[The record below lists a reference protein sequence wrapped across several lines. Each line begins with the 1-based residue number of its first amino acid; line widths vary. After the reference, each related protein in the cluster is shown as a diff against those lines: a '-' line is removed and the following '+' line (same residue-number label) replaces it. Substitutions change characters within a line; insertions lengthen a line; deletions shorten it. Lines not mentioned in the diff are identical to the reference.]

1 MKYSRFYLGLLAVG
15 CLLLLVSLSLVAAHQ
30 PRLETA
36 TNVSYENPIVV
47 QNPEISQAFYSQL
60 NGKPDYYRIDS
71 NKSFRLYINLLVPT
85 SPGINGNCVSAEVL
99 DSTGRSIIFVN
110 GTNSSWQA
118 YFEEFGGDNY
128 LKGPEATAN
137 LPAGTYYIKVFN
149 QENQGKYVIAIG
161 DVESFPLEESFTA
174 LFTIPLLKESFFGK
188 PVSTLFFE
196 FLGIILAF
204 GSLLVLFAMLIKSRK
219 SKEITELTIKA
230 CAIIKPVMWLGISIT
245 TIVWLYVM
253 YKDPLNIMGI
263 VNTIFLIILIIL
275 SWHTLLKILRMEFR
289 ELPLKTTALLVG
301 VWLIFTYLSL
311 ATI

>member
-1 MKYSRFYLGLLAVG
+1 MKYSRFHLGLLAVG
-15 CLLLLVSLSLVAAHQ
+15 CLLLLISLSFVVAHQ

-36 TNVSYENPIVV
+36 ANVSYENPIVV

-71 NKSFRLYINLLVPT
+71 DKSFRLYINLLVPT
-85 SPGINGNCVSAEVL
+85 SPGINGNFVSAEVL
-99 DSTGRSIIFVN
+99 DSTGRSIISVN

-128 LKGPEATAN
+128 LKGPESTAN
-137 LPAGTYYIKVFN
+137 LQAGTYYIKVFN

-289 ELPLKTTALLVG
+289 ELPLKTTAFLV
-301 VWLIFTYLSL
+301 VIWLIFTYLSL